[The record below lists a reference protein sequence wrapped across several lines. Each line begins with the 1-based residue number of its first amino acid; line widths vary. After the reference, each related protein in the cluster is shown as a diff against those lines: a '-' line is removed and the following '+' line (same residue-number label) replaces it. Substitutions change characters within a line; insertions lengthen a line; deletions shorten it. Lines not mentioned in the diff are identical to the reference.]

1 MWTIQHCLCMFYA
14 CRARMSS
21 NAALWA
27 FVARFILMNFEFKEE
42 TRNEVEAACIWSCI
56 VDINWVC
63 FRLKRFQNVIDR
75 ASLETPK
82 KLHSSDETGTPNSPM
97 EPWFR
102 SWTTSANWSEP
113 NPVRTIWFTSVGRGD
128 SAPEGSEGKETRHR
142 KYVEWKTN
150 HWFDSNRFVYF
161 SLILPFSLQPFLF
174 LLFLTWWKK

>member
-14 CRARMSS
+14 RRAWMSS

-27 FVARFILMNFEFKEE
+27 FVARFILMHFEFKEE

-56 VDINWVC
+56 
-63 FRLKRFQNVIDR
+63 DR
-75 ASLETPK
+75 VSLETPK

-102 SWTTSANWSEP
+102 SWTTPANWSEP
-113 NPVRTIWFTSVGRGD
+113 NPVWTIWFTSVGRGD

-142 KYVEWKTN
+142 KYVEWKIN

-161 SLILPFSLQPFLF
+161 FY
-174 LLFLTWWKK
+174 